1 MEYILHIGVMINIY
15 ILLVLSANL
24 PIGMSNLLTMGQA
37 AFYGVGAYISAFFLM
52 QFNLP
57 FIVVALVVMLL
68 TGVFSYLVS
77 FASIKLKGDYFV
89 LATLGF
95 QMIVYTVLYNWTDVT
110 RGPYGVPG
118 IPSITFAGVALISQM
133 RYIMMAVAFLV
144 AVSIS
149 VKSFSVVKEIF
160 TWSINGMKKW
170 KKIVLIVFGEL
181 AVLFVNAYYWFCFVA
196 GFFVRDDSQTFG
208 YVVFAN
214 VLVLVTTLLFKNIK
228 YSPYGRV
235 LRALR
240 NDEYS
245 VAAMGRNPVAFKSWA
260 FFFSAAFSGLAGLI
274 YASYVSYIDPT
285 SFTLDESIFIIS
297 ALFIG
302 GTGNVRGPI
311 LGALFV
317 MILPE
322 ALRFVGMPDAI
333 AANMRQI
340 IYGLALIVIMYF
352 RPQGLWGETEIK

>member
-1 MEYILHIGVMINIY
+1 MINIY

-24 PIGMSNLLTMGQA
+24 PIGMANLLTMGQA
-37 AFYGVGAYISAFFLM
+37 AFYGIGAYISAFFLM

-57 FIVVALVVMLL
+57 FIVIALAVMFL
-68 TGVFSYLVS
+68 TGLFSYLVS
-77 FASIKLKGDYFV
+77 FASIKLKGDYFI

-118 IPSITFAGVALISQM
+118 IPSVKIVGVWDVSGVYGYFFLTTIIAVL
-133 RYIMMAVAFLV
+133 VAFLF
-144 AVSIS
+144 
-149 VKSFSVVKEIF
+149 KS
-160 TWSINGMKKW
+160 
-170 KKIVLIVFGEL
+170 
-181 AVLFVNAYYWFCFVA
+181 
-196 GFFVRDDSQTFG
+196 
-208 YVVFAN
+208 
-214 VLVLVTTLLFKNIK
+214 IK

-240 NDEYS
+240 NDEHS
-245 VAAMGRNPVAFKSWA
+245 VAAMGRNPIAFKSWA
-260 FFFSAAFSGLAGLI
+260 FFLSAAFSGLAGLI

-302 GTGNVRGPI
+302 GTGNIRGPI

-317 MILPE
+317 VILPE
-322 ALRFVGMPDAI
+322 VLRFVGLPDAI

-340 IYGLALIVIMYF
+340 IYGLALIIVMYF

>member
-1 MEYILHIGVMINIY
+1 M
-15 ILLVLSANL
+15 VLSANL
-24 PIGMSNLLTMGQA
+24 PIGMANLLTMGQA
-37 AFYGVGAYISAFFLM
+37 AFYGIGAYISAFFLM

-57 FIVVALVVMLL
+57 FIVVALAVMVL
-68 TGVFSYLVS
+68 TGLFSYLVS
-77 FASIKLKGDYFV
+77 FASIKLKGDYFI

-118 IPSITFAGVALISQM
+118 IPPVKIAGIWDVSGVYGYFFLTTIIAVL
-133 RYIMMAVAFLV
+133 VAFLF
-144 AVSIS
+144 
-149 VKSFSVVKEIF
+149 KS
-160 TWSINGMKKW
+160 
-170 KKIVLIVFGEL
+170 
-181 AVLFVNAYYWFCFVA
+181 
-196 GFFVRDDSQTFG
+196 
-208 YVVFAN
+208 
-214 VLVLVTTLLFKNIK
+214 IK

-240 NDEYS
+240 NDEHS
-245 VAAMGRNPVAFKSWA
+245 VAAMGRNPIAFKSWA
-260 FFFSAAFSGLAGLI
+260 FFLSAAFSGLAGLI

-302 GTGNVRGPI
+302 GTGNIRGPI

-317 MILPE
+317 VILPE
-322 ALRFVGMPDAI
+322 VLRFVGLPDAI

-340 IYGLALIVIMYF
+340 IYGLALIIVMYF